1 MYLNNAHDYFISLL
15 QERPLISVASK
26 ARGGHVLTTIFDQQA
41 SDNDREFLKIVEER
55 FIHIFDVFNEGL
67 FYMDEFGTMVFYNQ
81 GFYEQLGINAGRIN
95 LDRWLDLVHPLDR
108 ERLSKR
114 VDAHINTDNTRVTT
128 TYRLRKPNGQYVW
141 IEGVAMTKETEHGHY
156 MVGSHRD
163 ISERKLME
171 SYIHQVAF
179 HDNASG
185 MANRAH
191 LLLDIEEHVCS
202 TDTPTS
208 ICYIQINEI
217 KSYLNQYGNELVNG
231 LVEKLLQTL
240 SHLPSPNCS
249 VYRVHDDDFAILIQD
264 DCSIDTLQAY
274 AETIK
279 QTYHEAV
286 VEEGQYLGS
295 NISIGLYPCIDPA
308 HSADEILRKAARTCQ
323 YASEQNKDRIAIY
336 SQRTQ
341 HAVDRYFFIEQ
352 GLKSA
357 LEKQTLSVKFQ
368 PIINAKS
375 SEVVSF
381 ESLVRW
387 RSKEFGE
394 IYPDEFIPV
403 AENKGL
409 IVELGY
415 QVFAK
420 ACQFIKQYRERY
432 QNEVRVNVN
441 VSVLQLMNGEFPSR
455 IKAMADEAGVAPQSI
470 VLELTETFILDNDQ
484 TAMAPLNTLRELG
497 FALSLDDFGSGYS
510 SLNCFFDLPMTQIKI
525 DKSMAWKTLTNH
537 SSREYLKFLIAM
549 CHENNI
555 EVVIEGIEDAKMC
568 DFFTQ
573 MGVDYLQGYWFSK
586 PLSVASASRYS
597 LNS

>member
-1 MYLNNAHDYFISLL
+1 MTTNKVDQTIS
-15 QERPLISVASK
+15 E
-26 ARGGHVLTTIFDQQA
+26 H
-41 SDNDREFLKIVEER
+41 DREFLQIVEQR
-55 FIHIFDVFNEGL
+55 FIHIFDVFSEGL
-67 FYMDEFGTMVFYNQ
+67 FYMDEFGTMAFYNQ
-81 GFYEQLGINAGRIN
+81 RFYEQFGINAGRIN

-191 LLLDIEEHVCS
+191 LLLNIDELVKS
-202 TDTPTS
+202 NRSQAS
-208 ICYIQINEI
+208 IFYIQIEEI
-217 KSYLNQYGNELVNG
+217 KSYLNQYGSELVDG

-240 SHLPSPNCS
+240 SHLPSPNCT
-249 VYRVHDDDFAILIQD
+249 VYRVHDDDFAILVLDEIPLED
-264 DCSIDTLQAY
+264 LHTY
-274 AETIK
+274 AQTIK
-279 QTYHEAV
+279 QNYHDAV

-295 NISIGLYPCIDPA
+295 NISIGLYPSIDPE
-308 HSADEILRKAARTCQ
+308 HSAEEIVRKAARTCQ
-323 YASEQNKDRIAIY
+323 YASEKNKDRIAVY
-336 SQRTQ
+336 SQKTQ

-352 GLKSA
+352 GLKNA
-357 LEKQTLSVKFQ
+357 LEEKTLSVKFQ
-368 PIINAKS
+368 PIVRAS
-375 SEVVSF
+375 DLQVVSF

-415 QVFAK
+415 QVFEK
-420 ACQFIKQYRERY
+420 ACKFIKSYRERY
-432 QNEVRVNVN
+432 QNQVRVNVN
-441 VSVLQLMNGEFPSR
+441 VSVLQLLNSEFPSK
-455 IKAMADEAGVAPQSI
+455 IKAIADKAGVEPKAI
-470 VLELTETFILDNDQ
+470 VLELTETFILDNNQ
-484 TAMAPLNTLRELG
+484 AAIAPLNTLSELG
-497 FALSLDDFGSGYS
+497 FALSLDDFGAGYS

-525 DKSMAWKTLTNH
+525 DKLMAWKTLTNR
-537 SSREYLKFLIAM
+537 SSREYLKFLISM
-549 CHENNI
+549 CFEQNI
-555 EVVIEGIEDAKMC
+555 EVVIEGIEDAKMR
-568 DFFTQ
+568 DFFAE
-573 MGVDYLQGYWFSK
+573 MGVDYLQGFWFSK
-586 PLSVASASRYS
+586 PLSVASASRYTLS
-597 LNS
+597 Q

>member
-1 MYLNNAHDYFISLL
+1 MTNKVDQTIS
-15 QERPLISVASK
+15 E
-26 ARGGHVLTTIFDQQA
+26 H
-41 SDNDREFLKIVEER
+41 DREFLQIVEQR
-55 FIHIFDVFNEGL
+55 FIHIFDVFSEGL

-81 GFYEQLGINAGRIN
+81 RFYEQFGINAGRIN

-114 VDAHINTDNTRVTT
+114 VDAHINTNNERVTT

-191 LLLDIEEHVCS
+191 LLLNINELIESKS
-202 TDTPTS
+202 THAS
-208 ICYIQINEI
+208 IFYIQIEEI
-217 KSYLNQYGNELVNG
+217 KSYLNQYGSELVDG

-240 SHLPSPNCS
+240 SHLPSPNCT
-249 VYRVHDDDFAILIQD
+249 VYRVHDDDFAILVLD
-264 DCSIDTLQAY
+264 EVPLEDLQVY
-274 AETIK
+274 AKTIK
-279 QTYHEAV
+279 RNYHDAV
-286 VEEGQYLGS
+286 VEKGQYLGS
-295 NISIGLYPCIDPA
+295 NISIGLYPCIDPE
-308 HSADEILRKAARTCQ
+308 HSAEEIVRKAARTCQ
-323 YASEQNKDRIAIY
+323 YANEKNKDRIAVY
-336 SQRTQ
+336 SQKTQ
-341 HAVDRYFFIEQ
+341 YAVDRYFFIEQ
-352 GLKSA
+352 GLKNA
-357 LEKQTLSVKFQ
+357 LEERTLSVKFQ
-368 PIINAKS
+368 PIVSAS
-375 SEVVSF
+375 DLQVVSF

-415 QVFAK
+415 QVFEK
-420 ACQFIKQYRERY
+420 ACQFIKSYRERY
-432 QNEVRVNVN
+432 QNQVRVNVN
-441 VSVLQLMNGEFPSR
+441 VSVLQLLNSEFPSK
-455 IKAMADEAGVAPQSI
+455 IKAMADQVGIEPQAI
-470 VLELTETFILDNDQ
+470 VLELTETFILDNNQ
-484 TAMAPLNTLRELG
+484 AAIAPLNTLRELG
-497 FALSLDDFGSGYS
+497 FSLSMDDFGAGYS

-525 DKSMAWKTLTNH
+525 DKSMAWKTLTNR
-537 SSREYLKFLIAM
+537 SSREYLKFLITM
-549 CHENNI
+549 CREQNI

-568 DFFTQ
+568 DFFAE

-586 PLSVASASRYS
+586 PLSVASASRYTLS
-597 LNS
+597 Q

>member
-1 MYLNNAHDYFISLL
+1 MTNKVDQIIS
-15 QERPLISVASK
+15 E
-26 ARGGHVLTTIFDQQA
+26 H
-41 SDNDREFLKIVEER
+41 DREFLQIVEQR

-67 FYMDEFGTMVFYNQ
+67 FYMDEFGSMVFYNQ
-81 GFYEQLGINAGRIN
+81 CFYEQFGINAGRVN
-95 LDRWLDLVHPLDR
+95 LDQWLELVHPLDR

-114 VDAHINTDNTRVTT
+114 VDAHINTNNERVTT

-191 LLLDIEEHVCS
+191 LLLNINELIESKS
-202 TDTPTS
+202 THAS
-208 ICYIQINEI
+208 IFYIQIEEI
-217 KSYLNQYGNELVNG
+217 KSYLNQYGSELVDG

-240 SHLPSPNCS
+240 SHLPSPNCT
-249 VYRVHDDDFAILIQD
+249 VYRVHDDDFAILVLD
-264 DCSIDTLQAY
+264 EVPLEDLQVY
-274 AETIK
+274 AKTIK
-279 QTYHEAV
+279 RNYHDAV
-286 VEEGQYLGS
+286 VEKGQYLGS
-295 NISIGLYPCIDPA
+295 NISIGLYPCIDPE
-308 HSADEILRKAARTCQ
+308 HSAEEIVRKAARTCQ
-323 YASEQNKDRIAIY
+323 YANEKNKDRIAVY
-336 SQRTQ
+336 SQKTQ
-341 HAVDRYFFIEQ
+341 YAVDRYFFIEQ
-352 GLKSA
+352 GLKNA
-357 LEKQTLSVKFQ
+357 LEERTLSVKFQ
-368 PIINAKS
+368 PIVSAS
-375 SEVVSF
+375 DLQVVSF

-415 QVFAK
+415 QVFEK
-420 ACQFIKQYRERY
+420 ACQFIKSYRERY
-432 QNEVRVNVN
+432 QNQVRVNVN
-441 VSVLQLMNGEFPSR
+441 VSVLQLLNSEFPSK
-455 IKAMADEAGVAPQSI
+455 IKAMADQVGIEPQAI
-470 VLELTETFILDNDQ
+470 VLELTETFILDNNQ
-484 TAMAPLNTLRELG
+484 TAIAPLNTLRELG
-497 FALSLDDFGSGYS
+497 FSLSMDDFGAGYS

-525 DKSMAWKTLTNH
+525 DKSMAWKTLTNR
-537 SSREYLKFLIAM
+537 SSREYLKFLITM
-549 CHENNI
+549 CREQNI

-568 DFFTQ
+568 DFFAE

-586 PLSVASASRYS
+586 PLSVASASRYTLS
-597 LNS
+597 Q

>member
-1 MYLNNAHDYFISLL
+1 MTNKVDQIIS
-15 QERPLISVASK
+15 E
-26 ARGGHVLTTIFDQQA
+26 H
-41 SDNDREFLKIVEER
+41 DREFLQIVEQR

-67 FYMDEFGTMVFYNQ
+67 FYMDEFGNMVFYNQ
-81 GFYEQLGINAGRIN
+81 CFYDQFGINAGCVN
-95 LDRWLDLVHPLDR
+95 LEQWLELVHPLDR

-114 VDAHINTDNTRVTT
+114 VDAHINTNNERVTT

-191 LLLDIEEHVCS
+191 LLLNINELIESKS
-202 TDTPTS
+202 THAS
-208 ICYIQINEI
+208 IFYIQIEEI
-217 KSYLNQYGNELVNG
+217 KSYLNQYGSELVDG

-240 SHLPSPNCS
+240 SHLPSPNCT
-249 VYRVHDDDFAILIQD
+249 VYRVHDDDFAILVLD
-264 DCSIDTLQAY
+264 EVPLEDLQVY
-274 AETIK
+274 AKTIERN
-279 QTYHEAV
+279 YHDAV
-286 VEEGQYLGS
+286 VEKGQYLGS
-295 NISIGLYPCIDPA
+295 NISIGLYPCIDPE
-308 HSADEILRKAARTCQ
+308 HSAEEIVRKAARTCQ
-323 YASEQNKDRIAIY
+323 YANEKNKDRIAVY
-336 SQRTQ
+336 SQKTQ
-341 HAVDRYFFIEQ
+341 YAVDRYFFIEQ
-352 GLKSA
+352 GLKNA
-357 LEKQTLSVKFQ
+357 LEERTLSVKFQ
-368 PIINAKS
+368 PIVSAS
-375 SEVVSF
+375 DLQVVSF

-415 QVFAK
+415 RVFEK
-420 ACQFIKQYRERY
+420 ACEFIKSYRERY
-432 QNEVRVNVN
+432 HNQVRVNVN
-441 VSVLQLMNGEFPSR
+441 VSVLQLLNSEFPSK
-455 IKAMADEAGVAPQSI
+455 IKAMADQVGIDPQAI
-470 VLELTETFILDNDQ
+470 VLELTETFILDNNQ
-484 TAMAPLNTLRELG
+484 AAIAPLNTLREIG
-497 FALSLDDFGSGYS
+497 FSLSMDDFGAGYS

-525 DKSMAWKTLTNH
+525 DKSMAWKTLTNR
-537 SSREYLKFLIAM
+537 SSREYLKFLITM
-549 CHENNI
+549 CREQNI

-568 DFFTQ
+568 DFFTE

-586 PLSVASASRYS
+586 PLSVASASRYTLS
-597 LNS
+597 Q

>member
-1 MYLNNAHDYFISLL
+1 MTNKVDQIIS
-15 QERPLISVASK
+15 E
-26 ARGGHVLTTIFDQQA
+26 H
-41 SDNDREFLKIVEER
+41 DREFLQIVEQR

-67 FYMDEFGTMVFYNQ
+67 FYMDEFGSMVFYNQ
-81 GFYEQLGINAGRIN
+81 CFYEQFGINAGRVN
-95 LDRWLDLVHPLDR
+95 LDQWLELVHPLDR

-114 VDAHINTDNTRVTT
+114 VDAHINTNNERVTT

-191 LLLDIEEHVCS
+191 LLLNINELIESKS
-202 TDTPTS
+202 THAS
-208 ICYIQINEI
+208 IFYIQIEEI
-217 KSYLNQYGNELVNG
+217 KSYLNQYGSELVDG

-240 SHLPSPNCS
+240 SHLPSPNCT
-249 VYRVHDDDFAILIQD
+249 VYRVHDDDFAILVLD
-264 DCSIDTLQAY
+264 EVPLEDLQVY
-274 AETIK
+274 AKTIK
-279 QTYHEAV
+279 RNYHDAV
-286 VEEGQYLGS
+286 VEKGQYLGS
-295 NISIGLYPCIDPA
+295 NISIGLYPCIDPE
-308 HSADEILRKAARTCQ
+308 HSAEEIVRKAARTCQ
-323 YASEQNKDRIAIY
+323 YASEKNKDRIAVY
-336 SQRTQ
+336 SQKTQ
-341 HAVDRYFFIEQ
+341 YAVDRYFFIEQ
-352 GLKSA
+352 GLKNA
-357 LEKQTLSVKFQ
+357 LEERTLSVKFQ
-368 PIINAKS
+368 PIVSAS
-375 SEVVSF
+375 DLQVVSF

-415 QVFAK
+415 QVFEK
-420 ACQFIKQYRERY
+420 ACQFIKSYRERY
-432 QNEVRVNVN
+432 QNQVRVNVN
-441 VSVLQLMNGEFPSR
+441 VSVLQLLNSEFPSK
-455 IKAMADEAGVAPQSI
+455 IKAMADQVGIEPQAI
-470 VLELTETFILDNDQ
+470 VLELTETFILDNNQ
-484 TAMAPLNTLRELG
+484 AAIAPLNTLRELG
-497 FALSLDDFGSGYS
+497 FSLSMDDFGAGYS

-525 DKSMAWKTLTNH
+525 DKSMAWKTLTNR
-537 SSREYLKFLIAM
+537 SSREYLKFLITM
-549 CHENNI
+549 CREQNI

-568 DFFTQ
+568 DFFAE

-586 PLSVASASRYS
+586 PLSVASASRYTLS
-597 LNS
+597 Q

>member
-1 MYLNNAHDYFISLL
+1 
-15 QERPLISVASK
+15 
-26 ARGGHVLTTIFDQQA
+26 LTTIFDQQV
-41 SDNDREFLKIVEER
+41 SDSDREFLKIVEER

-67 FYMDEFGTMVFYNQ
+67 FYMDEFGTMVFYNK
-81 GFYEQLGINAGRIN
+81 GFYEQLGINAGRIS
-95 LDRWLDLVHPLDR
+95 LEQWLDLVHPLDR
-108 ERLSKR
+108 ERLSTR
-114 VDAHINTDNTRVTT
+114 VDAHIITNNTRVTT
-128 TYRLRKPNGQYVW
+128 TYRVRKPNGQYVW

-191 LLLDIEEHVCS
+191 LLLDIEDSVRA
-202 TDTPTS
+202 TDSCAS
-208 ICYIQINEI
+208 ICYIQIEEI
-217 KSYLNQYGNELVNG
+217 KSYLNQYGSELVDG

-240 SHLPSPNCS
+240 SHLPSPNSS
-249 VYRVHDDDFAILIQD
+249 VYRVHDDDFAILIHD
-264 DCSIDTLQAY
+264 ECSVETLQSY
-274 AETIK
+274 AESLK
-279 QTYHEAV
+279 ETYHEAV
-286 VEEGQYLGS
+286 IEEGQYLGS
-295 NISIGLYPCIDPA
+295 NISIGLYPCIDPS
-308 HSADEILRKAARTCQ
+308 HSAEEILRKAARTCQ
-323 YASEQNKDRIAIY
+323 YASEQNKDRVAVY
-336 SQRTQ
+336 SEKTQ

-368 PIINAKS
+368 PIIDAKS
-375 SEVVSF
+375 SKVVSF

-420 ACQFIKQYRERY
+420 ACEFIKNYRERY
-432 QNEVRVNVN
+432 QNQVRVNVN
-441 VSVLQLMNGEFPSR
+441 VSVLQLMNSEFPAR
-455 IKAMADEAGVAPQSI
+455 IKAMADEVGVDPESI
-470 VLELTETFILDNDQ
+470 VLELTETFILDNNQ
-484 TAMAPLNTLRELG
+484 TAIAPLNTLRELG

-510 SLNCFFDLPMTQIKI
+510 SLNSFFDLPMTQIKI
-525 DKSMAWKTLTNH
+525 DRSMAWKTLTNR
-537 SSREYLKFLIAM
+537 SSQEYLKFLITM
-549 CHENNI
+549 CQENNI

-568 DFFTQ
+568 EFFTE

-597 LNS
+597 LS

>member
-1 MYLNNAHDYFISLL
+1 MTNKVDQIIS
-15 QERPLISVASK
+15 E
-26 ARGGHVLTTIFDQQA
+26 H
-41 SDNDREFLKIVEER
+41 DREFLQIVEQR

-67 FYMDEFGTMVFYNQ
+67 FYMDEFGSMVFYNQ
-81 GFYEQLGINAGRIN
+81 CFYEQFGISAGHVN
-95 LDRWLDLVHPLDR
+95 LDQWLELVHPLDR

-114 VDAHINTDNTRVTT
+114 VDAHINTNNERVTT

-191 LLLDIEEHVCS
+191 LLLNINELIESQS
-202 TDTPTS
+202 THAS
-208 ICYIQINEI
+208 IFYIQIEEI
-217 KSYLNQYGNELVNG
+217 KSYLNQYGSELVDG

-240 SHLPSPNCS
+240 SHLPSSNCT
-249 VYRVHDDDFAILIQD
+249 VYRVHDDDFAILVLD
-264 DCSIDTLQAY
+264 EVPLEDLQVY
-274 AETIK
+274 AKTIK
-279 QTYHEAV
+279 RNYHDAV
-286 VEEGQYLGS
+286 VEKGQYLGS
-295 NISIGLYPCIDPA
+295 NISIGLYPCIDPE
-308 HSADEILRKAARTCQ
+308 HSAEEIVRKAARTCQ
-323 YASEQNKDRIAIY
+323 YANEKNKDRIAVY
-336 SQRTQ
+336 SQKTQ
-341 HAVDRYFFIEQ
+341 YAVDRYFFIEQ
-352 GLKSA
+352 GLKNA
-357 LEKQTLSVKFQ
+357 LEERTLSVKFQ
-368 PIINAKS
+368 PIVSAS
-375 SEVVSF
+375 DLQVVSF

-415 QVFAK
+415 QVFEK
-420 ACQFIKQYRERY
+420 ACQFIKSYRERY
-432 QNEVRVNVN
+432 QNQVRVNVN
-441 VSVLQLMNGEFPSR
+441 VSVLQLLNSEFPSK
-455 IKAMADEAGVAPQSI
+455 IKAMADQVGIEPQAI
-470 VLELTETFILDNDQ
+470 VLELTETFILDNNQ
-484 TAMAPLNTLRELG
+484 AAIAPLNTLRELG
-497 FALSLDDFGSGYS
+497 FSLSMDDFGAGYS

-525 DKSMAWKTLTNH
+525 DKSMAWKTLTNR
-537 SSREYLKFLIAM
+537 SSREYLKFLITM
-549 CHENNI
+549 CREQNI

-568 DFFTQ
+568 DFFAE

-586 PLSVASASRYS
+586 PLSVASASRYTLS
-597 LNS
+597 Q

>member
-1 MYLNNAHDYFISLL
+1 
-15 QERPLISVASK
+15 
-26 ARGGHVLTTIFDQQA
+26 
-41 SDNDREFLKIVEER
+41 
-55 FIHIFDVFNEGL
+55 
-67 FYMDEFGTMVFYNQ
+67 MDEFGTMVFYNQ
-81 GFYEQLGINAGRIN
+81 RFYEQFGINAGRIN

-141 IEGVAMTKETEHGHY
+141 IEGVAMTKETEQGHY

-191 LLLDIEEHVCS
+191 LLLNINELVKSQS
-202 TDTPTS
+202 THAS
-208 ICYIQINEI
+208 IFYIQIEEI
-217 KSYLNQYGNELVNG
+217 KSYLNQYGSELVDG

-240 SHLPSPNCS
+240 SHLPSPNCT
-249 VYRVHDDDFAILIQD
+249 VYRVHDDDFAILVLD
-264 DCSIDTLQAY
+264 DVPLEALQAY
-274 AETIK
+274 AQTIK
-279 QTYHEAV
+279 QNYHDAV

-295 NISIGLYPCIDPA
+295 NISIGLYPCVDPE
-308 HSADEILRKAARTCQ
+308 HSAEEIVRKAARTCQ
-323 YASEQNKDRIAIY
+323 YANEKNKDRIAVY
-336 SQRTQ
+336 SQKTQ
-341 HAVDRYFFIEQ
+341 YAVDRYFFIEQ
-352 GLKSA
+352 GLKNA
-357 LEKQTLSVKFQ
+357 LEERTLSVKFQ
-368 PIINAKS
+368 PIVSAS
-375 SEVVSF
+375 DLQVVSF

-415 QVFAK
+415 QVFEK
-420 ACQFIKQYRERY
+420 ACKFIKSYRERY
-432 QNEVRVNVN
+432 QNQVRVNVN
-441 VSVLQLMNGEFPSR
+441 VSVLQLLNSEFPSK
-455 IKAMADEAGVAPQSI
+455 IKAMTDEVGIEPQAI
-470 VLELTETFILDNDQ
+470 VLELTETFILDNNQ
-484 TAMAPLNTLRELG
+484 AAIAPLNTLRELG
-497 FALSLDDFGSGYS
+497 FALSLDDFGAGYS

-525 DKSMAWKTLTNH
+525 DKSMAWKTLTNR
-537 SSREYLKFLIAM
+537 SSHEYLKFLITM
-549 CHENNI
+549 CREQNI
-555 EVVIEGIEDAKMC
+555 EVVIEGIEDARMC
-568 DFFTQ
+568 DFFAE

-586 PLSVASASRYS
+586 PLSVASASRYTLS
-597 LNS
+597 Q

>member
-1 MYLNNAHDYFISLL
+1 MTNKVDQIIS
-15 QERPLISVASK
+15 E
-26 ARGGHVLTTIFDQQA
+26 H
-41 SDNDREFLKIVEER
+41 DREFLQIVEQR

-67 FYMDEFGTMVFYNQ
+67 FYMDEFGSMVFYNQ
-81 GFYEQLGINAGRIN
+81 CFYEQFGINAGRVN
-95 LDRWLDLVHPLDR
+95 LDQWLELVHPLDR

-114 VDAHINTDNTRVTT
+114 VDAHINTNNERVTT

-191 LLLDIEEHVCS
+191 LLLNINELIESQS
-202 TDTPTS
+202 THAS
-208 ICYIQINEI
+208 IFYIQIEEI
-217 KSYLNQYGNELVNG
+217 KSYLNQYGSELVDG

-240 SHLPSPNCS
+240 SHLPSPNCT
-249 VYRVHDDDFAILIQD
+249 VYRVHDDDFAILVLD
-264 DCSIDTLQAY
+264 EVPLEELQIY
-274 AETIK
+274 AKTIK
-279 QTYHEAV
+279 RNYHDAV
-286 VEEGQYLGS
+286 VEKGQYLGS
-295 NISIGLYPCIDPA
+295 NISIGLYPCVDPE
-308 HSADEILRKAARTCQ
+308 HSAEEIVRKAARTCQ
-323 YASEQNKDRIAIY
+323 YANEKNKDRIAVY
-336 SQRTQ
+336 SQKTQ
-341 HAVDRYFFIEQ
+341 YAVDRYFFIEQ
-352 GLKSA
+352 GLKNA
-357 LEKQTLSVKFQ
+357 LEERTLSVKFQ
-368 PIINAKS
+368 PIVSAS
-375 SEVVSF
+375 DLRVVSF

-415 QVFAK
+415 QVFEK
-420 ACQFIKQYRERY
+420 ACQFIKSYRERY
-432 QNEVRVNVN
+432 QNQVRVNVN
-441 VSVLQLMNGEFPSR
+441 VSVLQLLNSEFPSK
-455 IKAMADEAGVAPQSI
+455 IKAMADQVGIEPQAI
-470 VLELTETFILDNDQ
+470 VLELTETFILDNNQ
-484 TAMAPLNTLRELG
+484 AAIAPLNTLRELG
-497 FALSLDDFGSGYS
+497 FSLSMDDFGAGYS

-525 DKSMAWKTLTNH
+525 DKSMAWKTLTNR
-537 SSREYLKFLIAM
+537 SSREYLKFLITM
-549 CHENNI
+549 CREQNI

-568 DFFTQ
+568 DFFAE

-586 PLSVASASRYS
+586 PLSVASASRYTLS
-597 LNS
+597 Q

>member
-1 MYLNNAHDYFISLL
+1 MTTNKVDQTIS
-15 QERPLISVASK
+15 E
-26 ARGGHVLTTIFDQQA
+26 H
-41 SDNDREFLKIVEER
+41 DREFLQIVEQR
-55 FIHIFDVFNEGL
+55 FIHIFDVFSEGL
-67 FYMDEFGTMVFYNQ
+67 FYMDEFGTMAFYNQ
-81 GFYEQLGINAGRIN
+81 RFYEQFGINAGRIN

-191 LLLDIEEHVCS
+191 LLLNIDELVKS
-202 TDTPTS
+202 NRSQAS
-208 ICYIQINEI
+208 IFYIQIEEI
-217 KSYLNQYGNELVNG
+217 KSYLNQYGSELVDG

-240 SHLPSPNCS
+240 SHLPSPNCT
-249 VYRVHDDDFAILIQD
+249 VYRVHDDDFAILVLDEIPLED
-264 DCSIDTLQAY
+264 LHTY
-274 AETIK
+274 AQTIK
-279 QTYHEAV
+279 QNYHDAV
-286 VEEGQYLGS
+286 VEEGLYLGS
-295 NISIGLYPCIDPA
+295 NISIGLYPSIDPE
-308 HSADEILRKAARTCQ
+308 HSAEEIVRKAARTCQ
-323 YASEQNKDRIAIY
+323 YASEKNKDRIAVY
-336 SQRTQ
+336 SQKTQ

-352 GLKSA
+352 GLKNA
-357 LEKQTLSVKFQ
+357 LEEKTLSVKFQ
-368 PIINAKS
+368 PIVRAS
-375 SEVVSF
+375 DLQVVSF

-415 QVFAK
+415 QVFEK
-420 ACQFIKQYRERY
+420 ACKFIKSYRERY
-432 QNEVRVNVN
+432 QNQVRVNVN
-441 VSVLQLMNGEFPSR
+441 VSVLQLLNSEFPSK
-455 IKAMADEAGVAPQSI
+455 IKAMADKAGVEPKAI
-470 VLELTETFILDNDQ
+470 VLELTETFILDNNQ
-484 TAMAPLNTLRELG
+484 AAIAPLNTLSELG
-497 FALSLDDFGSGYS
+497 FALSLDDFGAGYS

-525 DKSMAWKTLTNH
+525 DKLMAWKTLTNR
-537 SSREYLKFLIAM
+537 SSREYLKFLISM
-549 CHENNI
+549 CFEQNI
-555 EVVIEGIEDAKMC
+555 EVVIEGIEDAKMR
-568 DFFTQ
+568 DFFAE
-573 MGVDYLQGYWFSK
+573 MGVDYLQGFWFSK
-586 PLSVASASRYS
+586 PLSVASASRYTLS
-597 LNS
+597 Q

>member
-1 MYLNNAHDYFISLL
+1 MTNKVDQTIS
-15 QERPLISVASK
+15 E
-26 ARGGHVLTTIFDQQA
+26 H
-41 SDNDREFLKIVEER
+41 DREFLQIVEQR
-55 FIHIFDVFNEGL
+55 FIHIFDVFSEGL

-81 GFYEQLGINAGRIN
+81 RFYEQFGINAGRIN

-141 IEGVAMTKETEHGHY
+141 IEGVAMTKETEQGHY

-191 LLLDIEEHVCS
+191 LLLNINELVKSQS
-202 TDTPTS
+202 THAS
-208 ICYIQINEI
+208 IFYIQIEEI
-217 KSYLNQYGNELVNG
+217 KSYLNQYGSELVDG

-240 SHLPSPNCS
+240 SHLPSPNCT
-249 VYRVHDDDFAILIQD
+249 VYRVHDDDFAILVLD
-264 DCSIDTLQAY
+264 DVPLEALQAY
-274 AETIK
+274 AQAIK
-279 QTYHEAV
+279 QNYHEAV

-295 NISIGLYPCIDPA
+295 NISIGLYPCVDPE
-308 HSADEILRKAARTCQ
+308 HSAEEIVRKAARTCQ
-323 YASEQNKDRIAIY
+323 YANEKNKDRIAVY
-336 SQRTQ
+336 SQKTQ
-341 HAVDRYFFIEQ
+341 YAVDRYFFIEQ
-352 GLKSA
+352 GLKNA
-357 LEKQTLSVKFQ
+357 LEERTLSVKFQ
-368 PIINAKS
+368 PIVSAS
-375 SEVVSF
+375 DLQVVSF

-415 QVFAK
+415 QVFEK
-420 ACQFIKQYRERY
+420 ACQFIKSYRERY
-432 QNEVRVNVN
+432 QNQVRVNVN
-441 VSVLQLMNGEFPSR
+441 VSVLQLLNSEFPSK
-455 IKAMADEAGVAPQSI
+455 IKAMTDAVGIEPQAI
-470 VLELTETFILDNDQ
+470 VLELTETFILDNNQ
-484 TAMAPLNTLRELG
+484 AAIAPLNTLRELG
-497 FALSLDDFGSGYS
+497 FALSLDDFGAGYS

-525 DKSMAWKTLTNH
+525 DKSMAWKTLTNR
-537 SSREYLKFLIAM
+537 SSHEYLKFLITM
-549 CHENNI
+549 CREQNI

-568 DFFTQ
+568 DFFAE

-586 PLSVASASRYS
+586 PLSVASASRYTLS
-597 LNS
+597 Q

>member
-1 MYLNNAHDYFISLL
+1 MTNKGDQIIS
-15 QERPLISVASK
+15 E
-26 ARGGHVLTTIFDQQA
+26 H
-41 SDNDREFLKIVEER
+41 DREFLQIVEQR

-67 FYMDEFGTMVFYNQ
+67 FYMDEFGSMVFYNQ
-81 GFYEQLGINAGRIN
+81 CFYEQFGINAGRVN
-95 LDRWLDLVHPLDR
+95 LDQWLELVHPLDR

-114 VDAHINTDNTRVTT
+114 VDAHINTNNERVTT

-191 LLLDIEEHVCS
+191 LLLNINELIESQS
-202 TDTPTS
+202 THAS
-208 ICYIQINEI
+208 IFYIQIEEI
-217 KSYLNQYGNELVNG
+217 KSYLNQYGSELVDG

-240 SHLPSPNCS
+240 SHLPSSNCT
-249 VYRVHDDDFAILIQD
+249 VYRVHDDDFAILVLD
-264 DCSIDTLQAY
+264 EVPLEDLQVY
-274 AETIK
+274 AKTIK
-279 QTYHEAV
+279 RNYHDAV
-286 VEEGQYLGS
+286 VEKGQYLGS
-295 NISIGLYPCIDPA
+295 NISIGLYPCIDPE
-308 HSADEILRKAARTCQ
+308 HSAEEIVRKAARTCQ
-323 YASEQNKDRIAIY
+323 YANEKNKDRIAVY
-336 SQRTQ
+336 SQKTQ
-341 HAVDRYFFIEQ
+341 YAVDRYFFIEQ
-352 GLKSA
+352 GLKNA
-357 LEKQTLSVKFQ
+357 LEERTLSVKFQ
-368 PIINAKS
+368 PIVSAS
-375 SEVVSF
+375 DLQVVSF

-415 QVFAK
+415 QVFEK
-420 ACQFIKQYRERY
+420 ACQFIKSYRERY
-432 QNEVRVNVN
+432 QNQVRVNVN
-441 VSVLQLMNGEFPSR
+441 VSVLQLLNSEFPSK
-455 IKAMADEAGVAPQSI
+455 IKAMADQVGIEPQAI
-470 VLELTETFILDNDQ
+470 VLELTETFILDNNQ
-484 TAMAPLNTLRELG
+484 AAIAPLNTLRELG
-497 FALSLDDFGSGYS
+497 FSLSMDDFGAGYS

-525 DKSMAWKTLTNH
+525 DKSMAWKTLTNR
-537 SSREYLKFLIAM
+537 SSREYLKFLITM
-549 CHENNI
+549 CREQNI

-568 DFFTQ
+568 DFFAE

-586 PLSVASASRYS
+586 PLSVASASRYTLS
-597 LNS
+597 Q

>member
-1 MYLNNAHDYFISLL
+1 MTTNKVDQTIS
-15 QERPLISVASK
+15 E
-26 ARGGHVLTTIFDQQA
+26 H
-41 SDNDREFLKIVEER
+41 DREFLQIVEQR
-55 FIHIFDVFNEGL
+55 FIHIFDVFSEGL
-67 FYMDEFGTMVFYNQ
+67 FYMDEFGTMAFYNQ
-81 GFYEQLGINAGRIN
+81 RFYEQFGINAGRIN

-191 LLLDIEEHVCS
+191 LLLNIDELVKS
-202 TDTPTS
+202 NRNQAS
-208 ICYIQINEI
+208 IFYIQIEEI
-217 KSYLNQYGNELVNG
+217 KSYLNQYGSELVDG

-240 SHLPSPNCS
+240 SHLPSPNCT
-249 VYRVHDDDFAILIQD
+249 VYRVHDDDFAILVLDEIPLED
-264 DCSIDTLQAY
+264 LHTY
-274 AETIK
+274 AQTIK
-279 QTYHEAV
+279 QNYHDAV

-295 NISIGLYPCIDPA
+295 NISIGLYPSIDPE
-308 HSADEILRKAARTCQ
+308 HSAEEIVRKAARTCQ
-323 YASEQNKDRIAIY
+323 YASEKNKDRIAVY
-336 SQRTQ
+336 SQKTQ

-352 GLKSA
+352 GLKNA
-357 LEKQTLSVKFQ
+357 LEEKTLSVKFQ
-368 PIINAKS
+368 PIVRAS
-375 SEVVSF
+375 DLQVVSF

-415 QVFAK
+415 QVFEK
-420 ACQFIKQYRERY
+420 ACKFIKSYRERY
-432 QNEVRVNVN
+432 QNQVRVNVN
-441 VSVLQLMNGEFPSR
+441 VSVLQLLNSEFPSK
-455 IKAMADEAGVAPQSI
+455 IKAMADKAGVEPKAI
-470 VLELTETFILDNDQ
+470 VLELTETFILDNNQ
-484 TAMAPLNTLRELG
+484 AAIAPLNTLSELG
-497 FALSLDDFGSGYS
+497 FALSLDDFGAGYS

-525 DKSMAWKTLTNH
+525 DKLMAWKTLTNR
-537 SSREYLKFLIAM
+537 SSREYLKFLISM
-549 CHENNI
+549 CFEQNI
-555 EVVIEGIEDAKMC
+555 EVVIEGIEDAKMR
-568 DFFTQ
+568 DFFAE
-573 MGVDYLQGYWFSK
+573 MGVDYLQGFWFSK
-586 PLSVASASRYS
+586 PLSVASASRYTLS
-597 LNS
+597 Q

>member
-1 MYLNNAHDYFISLL
+1 MTNKVDQTIS
-15 QERPLISVASK
+15 E
-26 ARGGHVLTTIFDQQA
+26 H
-41 SDNDREFLKIVEER
+41 DREFLQIVEQR
-55 FIHIFDVFNEGL
+55 FIHIFDVFSEGL

-81 GFYEQLGINAGRIN
+81 RFYEQFGINAGRIN

-141 IEGVAMTKETEHGHY
+141 IEGVAMTKETEQGHY

-191 LLLDIEEHVCS
+191 LLLNINELVKSQS
-202 TDTPTS
+202 THAS
-208 ICYIQINEI
+208 IFYIQIEEI
-217 KSYLNQYGNELVNG
+217 KSYLNQYGSELVDG

-240 SHLPSPNCS
+240 SHLPSPNCT
-249 VYRVHDDDFAILIQD
+249 VYRVHDDDFAILVLD
-264 DCSIDTLQAY
+264 DVPLEALQAY
-274 AETIK
+274 AQTIK
-279 QTYHEAV
+279 QNYHEAV

-295 NISIGLYPCIDPA
+295 NISIGLYPCVDPE
-308 HSADEILRKAARTCQ
+308 HSAEEIVRKAARTCQ
-323 YASEQNKDRIAIY
+323 YANEKNKDRIAVY
-336 SQRTQ
+336 SQKTQ
-341 HAVDRYFFIEQ
+341 YAVDRYFFIEQ
-352 GLKSA
+352 GLKNA
-357 LEKQTLSVKFQ
+357 LEERTLSVKFQ
-368 PIINAKS
+368 PIVSAS
-375 SEVVSF
+375 DLQVVSF

-415 QVFAK
+415 QVFEK
-420 ACQFIKQYRERY
+420 ACQFIKSYRERY
-432 QNEVRVNVN
+432 QNQVRVNVN
-441 VSVLQLMNGEFPSR
+441 VSVLQLLNSEFPSK
-455 IKAMADEAGVAPQSI
+455 IKAMTDEVGIEPQAI
-470 VLELTETFILDNDQ
+470 VLELTETFILDNNQ
-484 TAMAPLNTLRELG
+484 AAIAPLNTLRELG
-497 FALSLDDFGSGYS
+497 FALSLDDFGAGYS

-525 DKSMAWKTLTNH
+525 DKSMAWKTLTNR
-537 SSREYLKFLIAM
+537 SSYEYLKFLITM
-549 CHENNI
+549 CREQNI

-568 DFFTQ
+568 DFFAE

-586 PLSVASASRYS
+586 PLSVASASRYTLS
-597 LNS
+597 Q

>member
-1 MYLNNAHDYFISLL
+1 MTNKVDQIIS
-15 QERPLISVASK
+15 E
-26 ARGGHVLTTIFDQQA
+26 H
-41 SDNDREFLKIVEER
+41 DREFLQIVEQR

-67 FYMDEFGTMVFYNQ
+67 FYMDEFGSMVFYNQ
-81 GFYEQLGINAGRIN
+81 CFYEQFGINAGHVN
-95 LDRWLDLVHPLDR
+95 LDQWLELVHPLDR

-114 VDAHINTDNTRVTT
+114 VDAHINTNNERVTT

-191 LLLDIEEHVCS
+191 LLLNINELIESKS
-202 TDTPTS
+202 THAS
-208 ICYIQINEI
+208 IFYIQIEEI
-217 KSYLNQYGNELVNG
+217 KSYLNQYGSELVDG

-240 SHLPSPNCS
+240 SHLPSPNCT
-249 VYRVHDDDFAILIQD
+249 VYRVHDDDFAILVLD
-264 DCSIDTLQAY
+264 EVPLEDLQVY
-274 AETIK
+274 AKTIK
-279 QTYHEAV
+279 RNYHDAV
-286 VEEGQYLGS
+286 VEKGQYLGS
-295 NISIGLYPCIDPA
+295 NISIGLYPCIDPE
-308 HSADEILRKAARTCQ
+308 HSAEEIVRKAARTCQ
-323 YASEQNKDRIAIY
+323 YANEKNKDRIAVY
-336 SQRTQ
+336 SQKTQ
-341 HAVDRYFFIEQ
+341 YAVDRYFFIEQ
-352 GLKSA
+352 GLKNA
-357 LEKQTLSVKFQ
+357 LEERTLSVKFQ
-368 PIINAKS
+368 PIVSAS
-375 SEVVSF
+375 DLQVVSF

-415 QVFAK
+415 QVFEK
-420 ACQFIKQYRERY
+420 ACQFIKSYRERY
-432 QNEVRVNVN
+432 QNQVRVNVN
-441 VSVLQLMNGEFPSR
+441 VSVLQLLNSEFPSK
-455 IKAMADEAGVAPQSI
+455 IKAMADQVGIEPQAI
-470 VLELTETFILDNDQ
+470 VLELTETFILDNNQ
-484 TAMAPLNTLRELG
+484 AAIAPLNTLRELG
-497 FALSLDDFGSGYS
+497 FSLSMDDFGAGYS

-525 DKSMAWKTLTNH
+525 DKSMAWKTLTNR
-537 SSREYLKFLIAM
+537 SSREYLKFLITM
-549 CHENNI
+549 CREQNI

-568 DFFTQ
+568 DFFAE

-586 PLSVASASRYS
+586 PLSVASASRYTLS
-597 LNS
+597 Q

>member
-1 MYLNNAHDYFISLL
+1 MTNKVDQIIS
-15 QERPLISVASK
+15 E
-26 ARGGHVLTTIFDQQA
+26 H
-41 SDNDREFLKIVEER
+41 DREFLQIVEQR

-67 FYMDEFGTMVFYNQ
+67 FYMNEFGSMVFYNQ
-81 GFYEQLGINAGRIN
+81 CFYEQFGINAGRVN
-95 LDRWLDLVHPLDR
+95 LDQWLELVHPLDR

-114 VDAHINTDNTRVTT
+114 VDAHINTNNERVTT

-191 LLLDIEEHVCS
+191 LLLNINELIESQS
-202 TDTPTS
+202 THAS
-208 ICYIQINEI
+208 IFYIQIEEI
-217 KSYLNQYGNELVNG
+217 KSYLNQYGSELVDG

-240 SHLPSPNCS
+240 SHLPSSNCT
-249 VYRVHDDDFAILIQD
+249 VYRVHDDDFAILVLD
-264 DCSIDTLQAY
+264 EVPLEDLQVY
-274 AETIK
+274 AKTIK
-279 QTYHEAV
+279 RNYHDAV
-286 VEEGQYLGS
+286 VEKGQYLGS
-295 NISIGLYPCIDPA
+295 NISIGLYPCIDPE
-308 HSADEILRKAARTCQ
+308 HSAEEIVRKAARTCQ
-323 YASEQNKDRIAIY
+323 YANEKNKDRIAVY
-336 SQRTQ
+336 SQKTQ
-341 HAVDRYFFIEQ
+341 YAVDRYFFIEQ
-352 GLKSA
+352 GLKNA
-357 LEKQTLSVKFQ
+357 LEERTLSVKFQ
-368 PIINAKS
+368 PIVSAS
-375 SEVVSF
+375 DLQVVSF

-415 QVFAK
+415 QVFEK
-420 ACQFIKQYRERY
+420 ACQFIKSYRERY
-432 QNEVRVNVN
+432 QNQVRVNVN
-441 VSVLQLMNGEFPSR
+441 VSVLQLLNSEFPSK
-455 IKAMADEAGVAPQSI
+455 IKAMADQVGIEPQAI
-470 VLELTETFILDNDQ
+470 VLELTETFILDNNQ
-484 TAMAPLNTLRELG
+484 AAIAPLNTLRELG
-497 FALSLDDFGSGYS
+497 FSLSMDDFGAGYS

-525 DKSMAWKTLTNH
+525 DKSMAWKTLTNR
-537 SSREYLKFLIAM
+537 SSHEYLKFLITM
-549 CHENNI
+549 CREQNI

-568 DFFTQ
+568 DFFAE

-586 PLSVASASRYS
+586 PLSVASASRYTLS
-597 LNS
+597 Q

>member
-1 MYLNNAHDYFISLL
+1 MTNKVDQIIS
-15 QERPLISVASK
+15 E
-26 ARGGHVLTTIFDQQA
+26 H
-41 SDNDREFLKIVEER
+41 DREFLKIVEQR

-67 FYMDEFGTMVFYNQ
+67 FYMNEFGSMVFYNQ
-81 GFYEQLGINAGRIN
+81 CFYEQFGINAGRVN
-95 LDRWLDLVHPLDR
+95 LDQWLELVHPLDR

-114 VDAHINTDNTRVTT
+114 VDAHINTNNERVTT

-191 LLLDIEEHVCS
+191 LLLNINELIESKS
-202 TDTPTS
+202 THAS
-208 ICYIQINEI
+208 IFYIQIEEI
-217 KSYLNQYGNELVNG
+217 KSYLNQYGSELVDG

-240 SHLPSPNCS
+240 SHLPSSNCT
-249 VYRVHDDDFAILIQD
+249 VYRVHDDDFAILVLD
-264 DCSIDTLQAY
+264 EVPLEDLQVY
-274 AETIK
+274 AKTIK
-279 QTYHEAV
+279 RNYHDAV
-286 VEEGQYLGS
+286 VEKGQYLGS
-295 NISIGLYPCIDPA
+295 NISIGLYPCIDPE
-308 HSADEILRKAARTCQ
+308 HSAEEIVRKAARTCQ
-323 YASEQNKDRIAIY
+323 YANEKNKDRIAVY
-336 SQRTQ
+336 SQKTQ
-341 HAVDRYFFIEQ
+341 YAVDRYFFIEQ
-352 GLKSA
+352 GLKNA
-357 LEKQTLSVKFQ
+357 LEERTLSVKFQ
-368 PIINAKS
+368 PIVSAS
-375 SEVVSF
+375 DLQVVSF

-415 QVFAK
+415 QVFEK
-420 ACQFIKQYRERY
+420 ACQFIKSYRERY
-432 QNEVRVNVN
+432 QNQVRVNVN
-441 VSVLQLMNGEFPSR
+441 VSVLQLLNSEFPSK
-455 IKAMADEAGVAPQSI
+455 IKAMADQVGIEPQAI
-470 VLELTETFILDNDQ
+470 VLELTETFILDNNQ
-484 TAMAPLNTLRELG
+484 AAIAPLNTLRELG
-497 FALSLDDFGSGYS
+497 FSLSMDDFGAGYS

-525 DKSMAWKTLTNH
+525 DKSMAWKTLTNR
-537 SSREYLKFLIAM
+537 SSREYLKFLITM
-549 CHENNI
+549 CREQNI

-568 DFFTQ
+568 DFFAE

-586 PLSVASASRYS
+586 PLSVASASRYTLS
-597 LNS
+597 Q

>member
-1 MYLNNAHDYFISLL
+1 MTTNKVDQTIS
-15 QERPLISVASK
+15 E
-26 ARGGHVLTTIFDQQA
+26 H
-41 SDNDREFLKIVEER
+41 DREFLQIVEQR
-55 FIHIFDVFNEGL
+55 FIHIFDVFSEGL
-67 FYMDEFGTMVFYNQ
+67 FYMDEFGTMAFYNQ
-81 GFYEQLGINAGRIN
+81 RFYEQFGINAGRIN

-191 LLLDIEEHVCS
+191 LLLNIDELVKS
-202 TDTPTS
+202 NRSQAS
-208 ICYIQINEI
+208 IFYIQIEEI
-217 KSYLNQYGNELVNG
+217 KSYLNQYGSELVDG

-240 SHLPSPNCS
+240 SHLPSPNCT
-249 VYRVHDDDFAILIQD
+249 VYRVHDDDFAILVLDEIPLED
-264 DCSIDTLQAY
+264 LHTY
-274 AETIK
+274 AQTIK
-279 QTYHEAV
+279 QNYHDAV

-295 NISIGLYPCIDPA
+295 NISIGLYPSIDPE
-308 HSADEILRKAARTCQ
+308 HSAEEIVRKAARTCQ
-323 YASEQNKDRIAIY
+323 YASEKNKDRIAVY
-336 SQRTQ
+336 SQETQ

-352 GLKSA
+352 GLKNA
-357 LEKQTLSVKFQ
+357 LEEKTLSVKFQ
-368 PIINAKS
+368 PIVRAS
-375 SEVVSF
+375 DLQVVSF

-415 QVFAK
+415 QVFEK
-420 ACQFIKQYRERY
+420 ACKFIKSYRERY
-432 QNEVRVNVN
+432 QNQVRVNVN
-441 VSVLQLMNGEFPSR
+441 VSVLQLLNSEFPSK
-455 IKAMADEAGVAPQSI
+455 IKAMADKAGVEPKAI
-470 VLELTETFILDNDQ
+470 VLELTETFILDNNQ
-484 TAMAPLNTLRELG
+484 AAIAPLNTLSELG
-497 FALSLDDFGSGYS
+497 FALSLDDFGAGYS

-525 DKSMAWKTLTNH
+525 DKLMAWKTLTNR
-537 SSREYLKFLIAM
+537 SSREYLKFLISM
-549 CHENNI
+549 CFEQNI
-555 EVVIEGIEDAKMC
+555 EVVIEGIEDAKMR
-568 DFFTQ
+568 DFFAE
-573 MGVDYLQGYWFSK
+573 MGVDYLQGFWFSK
-586 PLSVASASRYS
+586 PLSVASASRYTLS
-597 LNS
+597 Q

>member
-1 MYLNNAHDYFISLL
+1 MTTNKVDQTIS
-15 QERPLISVASK
+15 E
-26 ARGGHVLTTIFDQQA
+26 H
-41 SDNDREFLKIVEER
+41 DREFLQIVEQR
-55 FIHIFDVFNEGL
+55 FIHIFDVFSEGL
-67 FYMDEFGTMVFYNQ
+67 FYMDEFGTMAFYNQ
-81 GFYEQLGINAGRIN
+81 RFYEQFGINAGRIN

-191 LLLDIEEHVCS
+191 LLLNIDELVKSNRCQA
-202 TDTPTS
+202 S
-208 ICYIQINEI
+208 IFYIQIEEI
-217 KSYLNQYGNELVNG
+217 KSYLNQYGSELVDG

-240 SHLPSPNCS
+240 SHLPSPNCT
-249 VYRVHDDDFAILIQD
+249 VYRVHDDDFAILVLDEIPLED
-264 DCSIDTLQAY
+264 LHTY
-274 AETIK
+274 AQTIK
-279 QTYHEAV
+279 QNYHDAV

-295 NISIGLYPCIDPA
+295 NISIGLYPSIDPE
-308 HSADEILRKAARTCQ
+308 HSAEEIVRKAARTCQ
-323 YASEQNKDRIAIY
+323 YASEKNKDRIAVY
-336 SQRTQ
+336 SQKTQ

-352 GLKSA
+352 GLKNA
-357 LEKQTLSVKFQ
+357 LEEKTLSVKFQ
-368 PIINAKS
+368 PIVRAS
-375 SEVVSF
+375 DLQVVSF

-415 QVFAK
+415 QVFEK
-420 ACQFIKQYRERY
+420 ACKFIKSYRERY
-432 QNEVRVNVN
+432 QNQVRVNVN
-441 VSVLQLMNGEFPSR
+441 VSVLQLLNSEFPSK
-455 IKAMADEAGVAPQSI
+455 IKAMADKAGVEPKAI
-470 VLELTETFILDNDQ
+470 VLELTETFILDNNQ
-484 TAMAPLNTLRELG
+484 AAIAPLNTLSELG
-497 FALSLDDFGSGYS
+497 FALSLDDFGAGYS

-525 DKSMAWKTLTNH
+525 DKLMAWKTLTNR
-537 SSREYLKFLIAM
+537 SSREYLKFLISM
-549 CHENNI
+549 CFEQNI
-555 EVVIEGIEDAKMC
+555 EVVIEGIEDAKMR
-568 DFFTQ
+568 DFFAE
-573 MGVDYLQGYWFSK
+573 MGVDYLQGFWFSK
-586 PLSVASASRYS
+586 PLSVASASRYTLS
-597 LNS
+597 Q